1 MEVES
6 RQEGA
11 DARAGAKDAST
22 KPQHTRPAAGNP
34 RALLNM
40 VGRDLCLPDCPGP
53 FSGSTIGGAVLGKS
67 RSGTRNRVKSE
78 SGPGAP
84 ESAVTVTPFY
94 LPQHH
99 ASSSTLYPTVL
110 LRWRSL
116 PCSCSVLREF
126 CGERLPACVALV
138 FLHLPV
144 YSAPSCARS
153 RA

>member
-94 LPQHH
+94 FYHDTMRHHQH
-99 ASSSTLYPTVL
+99 SIQPFFFGGG
-110 LRWRSL
+110 
-116 PCSCSVLREF
+116 SCSVLREF